1 MDCRHAPLKLE
12 QSLVPERFSSFSSF
26 GEDHQARTSSR
37 KMNRSRRID
46 NSGFLILVDVLNLD
60 ILSDLEIFFSF
71 FGNISV
77 EKFFQNFLTSK
88 NTDATLPCSQ
98 ILLRPDCKR
107 SRNFQ
112 KRVAKNRFH
121 L

>member
-60 ILSDLEIFFSF
+60 ILSDLEFFFSF
-71 FGNISV
+71 L
-77 EKFFQNFLTSK
+77 EKFLSKSFFKIFSLPKILTQLYLVVKYSFGQTVSAVETSK
-88 NTDATLPCSQ
+88 SE
-98 ILLRPDCKR
+98 
-107 SRNFQ
+107 
-112 KRVAKNRFH
+112 
-121 L
+121 